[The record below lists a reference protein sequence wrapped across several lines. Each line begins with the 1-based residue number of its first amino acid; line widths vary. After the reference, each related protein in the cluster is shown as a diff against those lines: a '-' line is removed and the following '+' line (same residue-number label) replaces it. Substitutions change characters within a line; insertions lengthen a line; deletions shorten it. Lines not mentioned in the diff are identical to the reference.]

1 MFPFKEKEK
10 RHLVEA
16 FCELLIHKA
25 HSFTGSQPRILGLA
39 ETVVILVLID
49 LRREEKISGGK
60 DQRRAWPL
68 RAWHLSYLKEL
79 KVWG

>member
-10 RHLVEA
+10 RHL
-16 FCELLIHKA
+16 FGRSLLRVA
-25 HSFTGSQPRILGLA
+25 HSQSTQSFTGSQPRILGLA

-60 DQRRAWPL
+60 DQRRA
-68 RAWHLSYLKEL
+68 
-79 KVWG
+79 

>member
-1 MFPFKEKEK
+1 M
-10 RHLVEA
+10 VEA
-16 FCELLIHKA
+16 FCEWA
-25 HSFTGSQPRILGLA
+25 HSQSTQSFTGSQSRILGLA

-60 DQRRAWPL
+60 DQRRAWPR